1 LTKLALIG
9 RYSIYTVGPL
19 DQALQSPTGYPIID
33 MFHNITQSLA
43 ASDIMAV
50 VLIINFTAS
59 AVAALAAASRQ
70 LWSFAR
76 NNGVPFSHFFAPVR
90 IIPFLSSYINLLL

>member
-1 LTKLALIG
+1 MTKLALIG

-70 LWSFAR
+70 LWAFAR
-76 NNGVPFSHFFAPVR
+76 NGGVPFSEFFAPVR
-90 IIPFLSSYINLLL
+90 TLFLASRNID